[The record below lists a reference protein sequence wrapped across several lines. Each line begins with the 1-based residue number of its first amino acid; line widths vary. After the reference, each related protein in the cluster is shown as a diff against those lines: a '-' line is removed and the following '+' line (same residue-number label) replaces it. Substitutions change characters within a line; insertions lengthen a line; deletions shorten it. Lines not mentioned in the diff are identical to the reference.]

1 LHYNIPLNE
10 VENLD
15 VDDYSLKI
23 FTIFNNA
30 VLHSMDANKFQ
41 FQTDDEFH
49 DEFVELISEAKKQ
62 GFDL

>member
-1 LHYNIPLNE
+1 ME
-10 VENLD
+10 DLD

-30 VLHSMDANKFQ
+30 VLHSMEPNKFQ

-49 DEFVELISEAKKQ
+49 DEFIGLINEAMRQ
-62 GFDL
+62 GYDL